1 LSPVSVDSERW
12 AANESRREEMAL
24 IRGFER
30 FTKDQSRIHRTE
42 VTCYYADFERGG
54 RRFLQLETRGS
65 DDRMFEGKVSLQLDA
80 DGASELVRIARTAF
94 PELG

>member
-1 LSPVSVDSERW
+1 
-12 AANESRREEMAL
+12 MAL

-42 VTCYYADFERGG
+42 VTCYYAGFERGG

-65 DDRMFEGKVSLQLDA
+65 DDRKFEGKVSQTLQLDA
-80 DGASELVRIARTAF
+80 DGARELVRIARTAF